1 MSLPIPELG
10 DLEPGDQVSVEE
22 IPHTPM
28 QHDHSIARVLALQ
41 ALYEIDLTGHPT
53 GDVMNGMKTRM
64 DNTLSDD
71 ISQYMNRLVLGV
83 QKFRLV
89 IDAAIQPFAPEFP
102 IKLLA
107 AIDRCILRLAVFEHG
122 LAELVPLGVTIDEAV
137 SLAKQ
142 YGSDASPR
150 FINGVLGN
158 LMGNTD
164 LLIQLHTTYQ
174 KEEGEA

>member
-41 ALYEIDLTGHPT
+41 ALYEIDLTGHPA
-53 GDVMNGMKTRM
+53 GAVLNDLKGRM
-64 DNTLSDD
+64 DTALNEDVT
-71 ISQYMNRLVLGV
+71 QYMNKLVLGV
-83 QKFRLV
+83 QKFRPV

-102 IKLLA
+102 VKMLA
-107 AIDRCILRLAVFEHG
+107 VVDRCILRLAVFEYG
-122 LAELVPLGVTIDEAV
+122 LAQMVPVGVTIDEAV

-142 YGSDASPR
+142 YGAEASPR

-158 LMGNTD
+158 LMENTD
-164 LLIQLHTTYQ
+164 LLTRLHATYQ
-174 KEEGEA
+174 KEQGED

>member
-28 QHDHSIARVLALQ
+28 QHDHSISRVLALQ
-41 ALYEIDLTGHPT
+41 ALYEIDLTGHQT
-53 GDVMNGMKTRM
+53 GDVMNGMKSRM
-64 DNTLSDD
+64 DSALSDD
-71 ISQYMNRLVLGV
+71 VTQYMNTLVLGV
-83 QKFRLV
+83 QRFRPV

-102 IKLLA
+102 VKLLA

-122 LAELVPLGVTIDEAV
+122 LAELVPVGVAIDEAV

-142 YGSDASPR
+142 YGADASPR

-158 LMGNTD
+158 LMENAD
-164 LLIQLHTTYQ
+164 LLTRLHDTYQ
-174 KEEGEA
+174 KEQG

>member
-10 DLEPGDQVSVEE
+10 DLEPGDEVSVED

-41 ALYEIDLTGHPT
+41 ALYEIDQTNHPT
-53 GDVMNGMKTRM
+53 GEVLNGLAART
-64 DNTLSDD
+64 DAELGED
-71 ISQYMNRLVLGV
+71 ITQYMHKLILGV
-83 QKFRLV
+83 QKFRPV

-102 IKLLA
+102 VKHLA
-107 AIDRCILRLAVFEHG
+107 AVDRCILRLAIFEYG
-122 LAELVPLGVTIDEAV
+122 VAELVPMGVAIDEAV

-142 YGSDASPR
+142 YGADASPR

-158 LMGNTD
+158 LMENSD
-164 LLIQLHTTYQ
+164 LIMRLHATY
-174 KEEGEA
+174 KESGEG

>member
-10 DLEPGDQVSVEE
+10 DLEPDDQVSVEE

-41 ALYEIDLTGHPT
+41 ALYEIDQTTHPA
-53 GDVMNGMKTRM
+53 GDVLNGLAARM
-64 DNTLSDD
+64 DTSLSEE
-71 ISQYMNRLVLGV
+71 ITEYIHRLILGV
-83 QKFRLV
+83 QRFRLV

-102 IKLLA
+102 VKHLA
-107 AIDRCILRLAVFEHG
+107 AVDRCILRLAVFEHG
-122 LAELVPLGVTIDEAV
+122 LAELVPVGVAIDEAV

-142 YGSDASPR
+142 YGADASPR

-158 LMGNTD
+158 LMENSD
-164 LLIQLHTTYQ
+164 LLSRLHATYQ
-174 KEEGEA
+174 KENGEG